1 MMDSHK
7 KLRVL
12 ILTDEGLA
20 PKRPRSQ
27 LHGREAELRKTEYDV
42 MDALRRLGHEV
53 SWAEVTNKLAVLRR
67 AMRNRPHIA
76 FNLVEQFDRLPFF
89 DEHVASYLELVNQKY
104 TGCNPRGLTIAR
116 DKALTKKVLAYHRIR
131 MARFAVFQPR
141 KKIKVSPRLR
151 FPL

>member
-1 MMDSHK
+1 MDSHK

-27 LHGREAELRKTEYDV
+27 FHGREAELRKTEYDA

-53 SWAEVTNKLAVLRR
+53 SWAEVTNKLGVLRH
-67 AMRNRPHIA
+67 AMRNTPHIA

-89 DEHVASYLELVNQKY
+89 DQHVVSYLELVNQKY

-116 DKALTKKVLAYHRIR
+116 DRALPKKILAYHRIP
-131 MARFAVFQPR
+131 MARFAVFQPPTNSVNVWNR
-141 KKIKVSPRLR
+141 S
-151 FPL
+151 FDA